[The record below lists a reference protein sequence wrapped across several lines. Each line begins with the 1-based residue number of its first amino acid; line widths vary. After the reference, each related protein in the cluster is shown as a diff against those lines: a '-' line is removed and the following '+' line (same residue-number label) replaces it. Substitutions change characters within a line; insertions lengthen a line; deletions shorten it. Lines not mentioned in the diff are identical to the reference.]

1 MDIQDFGDA
10 DKARRR
16 RRASRKGT
24 RCHVEKVRGGR
35 YMLLCPHK
43 RPKFISASR
52 SCSNSSRRFMA
63 DERARPSTAG
73 RAC

>member
-1 MDIQDFGDA
+1 MDIQSFGDA

-52 SCSNSSRRFMA
+52 AKSFHRGRR
-63 DERARPSTAG
+63 
-73 RAC
+73 